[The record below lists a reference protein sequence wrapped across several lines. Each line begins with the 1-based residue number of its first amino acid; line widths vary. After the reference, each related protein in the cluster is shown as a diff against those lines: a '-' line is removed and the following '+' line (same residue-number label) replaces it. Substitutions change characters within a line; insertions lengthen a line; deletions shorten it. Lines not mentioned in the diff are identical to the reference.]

1 MNSKPP
7 IQGDGKHAGSV
18 LLKGAA
24 VLGLAAVVS
33 KLIGTMQKIPLQN
46 MAGDAVFGIYN
57 AVYPLYILI
66 LFLATAGFPLVVS
79 KFVSEQVA
87 LGRHAEAQRV
97 LKVSTSILAVTGLVF
112 FLLLFIGA
120 DVLAEL
126 MGAQQTALAIRSVS
140 FALLVVPVMSALRG
154 YYQGYQN
161 MVPTAV
167 SQVIEQTVRVA
178 TMFGLLLLFMQWGYG
193 PDWIAAGATFGSVTG
208 AAAGLIV
215 MLFYDRKRRLGTS
228 VITDK
233 VSNRDEVRTSSE
245 SRVLKQDAARTLSVS
260 RGSSRADRVS
270 VGEGAAGAERQV
282 SASNLQV
289 SQAPNQ
295 ASKAVGS
302 VSESNWS
309 LARRLLLYALPICLG
324 TISLPILTLVDSFTL
339 PRLLKQHGWD
349 EIGALYQFG
358 LYNHGLPIVQ
368 LVAMIASS
376 MSAAL
381 VPAIAEA
388 KLNRNF
394 EVLRSRAV
402 ISLRVA
408 WLIGL
413 AASVGMALL
422 AEPMNVMFYAS
433 SAGSMA
439 MSLLAYTALFSTLNI
454 VAGSVLQ
461 GFGAIVA
468 PALYLLAAAAAKIAA
483 NVALVPLWGIDGA
496 ALAAVVAYALA
507 ASLAVAHALRA
518 TGVTPAVGRAA
529 IKPLLCIGLMAV
541 GLLAVTQGLPAL
553 LGAFHVVLPP
563 RGLATVV
570 SLAGVAVGALVYAL
584 ALVRL
589 GVISADELEQVPQ
602 LRGKPLELLRKAR
615 LLR

>member
-1 MNSKPP
+1 MGKPP
-7 IQGDGKHAGSV
+7 IQGSAKQAGSV

-46 MAGDAVFGIYN
+46 MAGDTVFGIYN

-87 LGRHAEAQRV
+87 LGRHTEAQRV
-97 LKVSTSILAVTGLVF
+97 LKVSTSILAITGLVC
-112 FLLLFIGA
+112 FLLLYFGA

-126 MGAQQTALAIRSVS
+126 MGTPATGLAIRSVS
-140 FALLVVPVMSALRG
+140 FALLVVPLMSALRG

-161 MVPTAV
+161 MIPTAV
-167 SQVIEQTVRVA
+167 SQVIEQAIRVA

-215 MLFYDRKRRLGTS
+215 MLVYHRKQQAALGLSRRDQP
-228 VITDK
+228 VVEK
-233 VSNRDEVRTSSE
+233 VLTVRTVALDKM
-245 SRVLKQDAARTLSVS
+245 RVDVGNPIIDNMTIGSNPQTPNGNIKLAEASVCQEDQAIA
-260 RGSSRADRVS
+260 GGWATGAD
-270 VGEGAAGAERQV
+270 GQAD
-282 SASNLQV
+282 ASNW
-289 SQAPNQ
+289 
-295 ASKAVGS
+295 G
-302 VSESNWS
+302 
-309 LARRLLLYALPICLG
+309 LARRMLLYALPICLG

-339 PRLLKQHGWD
+339 PRLLKLHGWD

-388 KLNRNF
+388 KLNRNPAM
-394 EVLRSRAV
+394 LRRRV
-402 ISLRVA
+402 VMSLRLA

-413 AASVGMALL
+413 AASVGMAVL

-433 SAGSMA
+433 SAGSLA

-454 VAGSVLQ
+454 IAGSVLQ

-483 NVALVPLWGIDGA
+483 NVALVPHWGIDGA
-496 ALAAVVAYALA
+496 ALAAVCAYAFAGL
-507 ASLAVAHALRA
+507 LAVAHALRA
-518 TGVTPAVGRAA
+518 TGVAPAFGRAA
-529 IKPLLCIGLMAV
+529 IKPLLCIGLMAA
-541 GLLAVTQGLPAL
+541 GLLAVTHGVPAL
-553 LGAFHVVLPP
+553 LGALHVALPP

-589 GVISADELEQVPQ
+589 GVISAAELEQVPQ
-602 LRGKPLELLRKAR
+602 LRGKPLALLRKTR

>member
-1 MNSKPP
+1 
-7 IQGDGKHAGSV
+7 V

-97 LKVSTSILAVTGLVF
+97 LKVSTSILAATGLVF

-167 SQVIEQTVRVA
+167 SQVIEQAVRVA

-215 MLFYDRKRRLGTS
+215 MLFYDRKRRLDTS

-233 VSNRDEVRTSSE
+233 VLKRDEVRASSE
-245 SRVLKQDAARTLSVS
+245 SRVLKQDAARALSVS
-260 RGSSRADRVS
+260 RGSSRVDRVS

-295 ASKAVGS
+295 ASKAAKAVGS

-349 EIGALYQFG
+349 EIGVLYQFG

-394 EVLRSRAV
+394 EVLRSRTI

-496 ALAAVVAYALA
+496 ALAAVGAYALA

-589 GVISADELEQVPQ
+589 GVISAAELEQVPQ
-602 LRGKPLELLRKAR
+602 LRGKPLALLRKAR